1 MRRVLAIS
9 LLMCCIPLASLPWN
23 IPEKLTFQI
32 KYGMITAGEAT
43 LEISQSTYNDSIP
56 VYRIISRA
64 ETNSF
69 FDTVYKV
76 RDNIESIWDADNL
89 VSLRFTKK
97 LREGTYRQ
105 HRKHFYYPQNSLSVY
120 MKQNRKTKE
129 WKTQTMEIPA
139 QTQDIL
145 SAFYWART
153 QQLTPGDSLLIN
165 VTVDGRSNVAKVV
178 VHGIEEMDTIFGTK
192 RCIKI
197 EPLVI
202 GESLFKQTGA
212 IYIWLTDDEQKI
224 PVLLESKIIF
234 GHFRA
239 ILTNA
244 E

>member
-1 MRRVLAIS
+1 MRRLLAIA
-9 LLMCCIPLASLPWN
+9 LLLGCIPLASLPWQM
-23 IPEKLTFQI
+23 PEKLTFQI
-32 KYGMITAGEAT
+32 KYGMIKAGEAT
-43 LEISQSTYNDSIP
+43 LAISQSTYNDSIP
-56 VYRIISRA
+56 VYRILSRA

-76 RDNIESIWDADNL
+76 RDKIESIWHADSL

-97 LREGTYRQ
+97 LREGSYRQ
-105 HRKHFYYPQNSLSVY
+105 HRKHFYYPHNNLSVY
-120 MKQNRKTKE
+120 MKQSRKTKQ
-129 WKTQTMEIPA
+129 WKTQTMDIPA
-139 QTQDIL
+139 DTQDIL
-145 SAFYWART
+145 SAFYWTRT

-178 VHGIEEMDTIFGTK
+178 VHGTEEMDTIFGKK

-197 EPLVI
+197 QPLLV

-212 IYIWLTDDEQKI
+212 IYIWLTDDAQKI

>member
-1 MRRVLAIS
+1 
-9 LLMCCIPLASLPWN
+9 
-23 IPEKLTFQI
+23 
-32 KYGMITAGEAT
+32 
-43 LEISQSTYNDSIP
+43 
-56 VYRIISRA
+56 
-64 ETNSF
+64 
-69 FDTVYKV
+69 
-76 RDNIESIWDADNL
+76 
-89 VSLRFTKK
+89 
-97 LREGTYRQ
+97 
-105 HRKHFYYPQNSLSVY
+105 